1 VKIGRNKEKMT
12 LFPYAG
18 EVDYIDG
25 QLHFVLTFFDSTK
38 TTEMTLDIGLD
49 DNLIQIIEGLM
60 NQTEDVEHDGF
71 I

>member
-1 VKIGRNKEKMT
+1 MT

-18 EVDYIDG
+18 EVEYRDG
-25 QLHFVLTFFDSTK
+25 QLKFVLTFFDSNN

-49 DNLIQIIEGLM
+49 DGLIQMIESLM
-60 NQTEDVEHDGF
+60 NSVEGDL

>member
-1 VKIGRNKEKMT
+1 MT

-18 EVDYIDG
+18 EVEYREGNLKFI
-25 QLHFVLTFFDSTK
+25 LTFFDSQN

-49 DNLIQIIEGLM
+49 ENLIEMIEGLM
-60 NQTEDVEHDGF
+60 NKVEGDL

>member
-1 VKIGRNKEKMT
+1 MT

-18 EVDYIDG
+18 EVEYIDG
-25 QLHFVLTFFDSTK
+25 QLHFVLTFFDSKK

-49 DNLIQIIEGLM
+49 ENLIHIIEGLM
-60 NQTEDVEHDGF
+60 SQTEDVEHDGF

>member
-1 VKIGRNKEKMT
+1 MT

-18 EVDYIDG
+18 EVEYIDG
-25 QLHFVLTFFDSTK
+25 QLHFVLTFFNSQK

-49 DNLIQIIEGLM
+49 DNLIHIIEGLM
-60 NQTEDVEHDGF
+60 SQTEDVEHDGF

>member
-1 VKIGRNKEKMT
+1 MKIGRNKEKMT

-18 EVDYIDG
+18 EVEYREGNLKFI
-25 QLHFVLTFFDSTK
+25 LTFFDSQN

-49 DNLIQIIEGLM
+49 DNLIEMIEGLM
-60 NQTEDVEHDGF
+60 NKVEGDL